1 MALNLNNLKKLLID
15 NYNTIRENGAT
26 EKESADGMA
35 NAIVE
40 YSKDAEALIPTP
52 FLLPPVLP
60 APPVPDTTVIGTKVP
75 VVGHEAGRAALS
87 SVIQSSYKAMDPSFS
102 IIAGAIV
109 TYVATLISYSDG
121 KLPPLGPKTITGTTL
136 IPPPALVSVTPIGM
150 AGGTIEDVMSTT
162 ANIIHA
168 SFMAGTV
175 TGVGLNPS
183 AGATIPTPVVA
194 KLL

>member
-1 MALNLNNLKKLLID
+1 MALNLNNLKQLLID

-60 APPVPDTTVIGTKVP
+60 APPVPDLSVVGTKVK
-75 VVGHEAGRAALS
+75 VVGHEAGKAALS
-87 SVIQSSYKAMDPSFS
+87 SAIQSSYKAMDPSFS
-102 IIAGAIV
+102 IIAGAIAA
-109 TYVATLISYSDG
+109 YVATFVSYKDN
-121 KLPPLGPKTITGTTL
+121 LPVPKTITGTTL
-136 IPPPALVSVTPIGM
+136 IPPPALVSITPIGM
-150 AGGTIEDVMSTT
+150 AGGSVEDVMSTT
-162 ANIIHA
+162 AKIIHA

-183 AGATIPTPVVA
+183 AGATFPAPVVA
-194 KLL
+194 KLV

>member
-1 MALNLNNLKKLLID
+1 MALNLDNLKKLLID

-26 EKESADGMA
+26 QKESADGMA

-60 APPVPDTTVIGTKVP
+60 APPVPDLSVVGTKVK
-75 VVGHEAGRAALS
+75 VVGHEAGKTALS
-87 SVIQSSYKAMDPSFS
+87 SAIQSSYKAMDPSFS

-109 TYVATLISYSDG
+109 AYVATFVSY
-121 KLPPLGPKTITGTTL
+121 KNNLPVPKTITGTTL
-136 IPPPALVSVTPIGM
+136 IPPPVLVSVTPIGM
-150 AGGTIEDVMSTT
+150 GGGSVEDVMSTT
-162 ANIIHA
+162 ASIIHA

-175 TGVGLNPS
+175 TGVGLNPV
-183 AGATIPTPVVA
+183 ALATFAAPVVA
-194 KLL
+194 KLV

>member
-52 FLLPPVLP
+52 FLIP
-60 APPVPDTTVIGTKVP
+60 APPSPVPAPDLSVVGTKVK
-75 VVGHEAGRAALS
+75 VVGHEAGKAALS
-87 SVIQSSYKAMDPSFS
+87 SAIQSSYKAMDPSFS
-102 IIAGAIV
+102 IIAGAIAA
-109 TYVATLISYSDG
+109 YVATFVSYSDG
-121 KLPPLGPKTITGTTL
+121 KIPPFGPKTITGTTL

-150 AGGTIEDVMSTT
+150 ASGTIKDVMSAT

-168 SFMAGTV
+168 SFMAGTI
-175 TGVGLNPS
+175 TGVGLNPV
-183 AGATIPTPVVA
+183 ALATFPAPVVA
-194 KLL
+194 KLV

>member
-26 EKESADGMA
+26 QKESADGMA

-52 FLLPPVLP
+52 FLMPGVPPI
-60 APPVPDTTVIGTKVP
+60 PDTTVVGTKIP
-75 VVGHEAGRAALS
+75 VVGHEVGRMALS
-87 SVIQSSYKAMDPSFS
+87 SAIQSSYKAMDPSFS

-109 TYVATLISYSDG
+109 AYVATFVSYSNSTG
-121 KLPPLGPKTITGTTL
+121 KNITGTTL
-136 IPPPALVSVTPIGM
+136 IPPPALVSITPIGM
-150 AGGTIEDVMSTT
+150 AGGSVEDGMSAT

-175 TGVGLNPS
+175 TGVGLNPV
-183 AGATIPTPVVA
+183 ALATFAAPVVA
-194 KLL
+194 KLV

>member
-1 MALNLNNLKKLLID
+1 MALNLDNLKKLLID

-35 NAIVE
+35 NAIAE

-60 APPVPDTTVIGTKVP
+60 APPVPDLSVVGTKVK
-75 VVGHEAGRAALS
+75 VVGHEAGKTALS
-87 SVIQSSYKAMDPSFS
+87 SAIQSSYKAMDPSFS

-109 TYVATLISYSDG
+109 AYVATFVSYSDN
-121 KLPPLGPKTITGTTL
+121 LPIPKTITGTTL
-136 IPPPALVSVTPIGM
+136 IPPPVLVSVTPIGM
-150 AGGTIEDVMSTT
+150 TGGSVEDGMTAT

-175 TGVGLNPS
+175 TGLGLNPV
-183 AGATIPTPVVA
+183 ALATFPAPVVA
-194 KLL
+194 KLV